1 MLEAPI
7 RGLSAFM
14 RLQEDSNAQSRR
26 DRLGS
31 AFGHGRP
38 NRDCAWPGRRG
49 QDARGWRASPS
60 GRKRQEPPHRGGFRR
75 LRGSWRCRGLTPRWF
90 TTRAACPSR
99 RSLGITASFECLD
112 DTLISQ
118 VRRILFE
125 CFDHLLFYTRW
136 DSLEYIQRGVDRALT
151 LQLIHRR

>member
-49 QDARGWRASPS
+49 QDARGWRAN
-60 GRKRQEPPHRGGFRR
+60 
-75 LRGSWRCRGLTPRWF
+75 
-90 TTRAACPSR
+90 PSR
-99 RSLGITASFECLD
+99 RNMPEHENEIVFEITQESDGGFVAECLTEDIYTEADSWDELRGTVRETVDAYFYDTAVSANRQGVHPFAD
-112 DTLISQ
+112 DKKTLASI
-118 VRRILFE
+118 E
-125 CFDHLLFYTRW
+125 CRN
-136 DSLEYIQRGVDRALT
+136 SR
-151 LQLIHRR
+151 